1 MNETGWFLSTT
12 LPDPKFGFCLATPR
26 PVLQDRPRDV
36 GECEIKSL
44 IRVQY
49 SFHPRA
55 LWEFVLVWS
64 YMILIDEPSFGFD
77 NRSISNMVPLFAGDS
92 R

>member
-26 PVLQDRPRDV
+26 RVLQDRPRDV
-36 GECEIKSL
+36 REYEIKSL

-55 LWEFVLVWS
+55 LWEL
-64 YMILIDEPSFGFD
+64 YDLIDEPSFGFD
-77 NRSISNMVPLFAGDS
+77 HRSISNTAPLFAGDS